1 MASSLWV
8 MRYSHQPFRGRS
20 SSSLPKTVRSI
31 AVNKYER
38 DAIKDVVTRILREH
52 INEPSRFIDARQMR
66 MIIEKGHAKDTY
78 PFPVRDPSRS
88 AEFAEEID
96 RLMREIGRSSS
107 NERTGYLLSHDAEG
121 KLVLTFF
128 DKSAAG

>member
-1 MASSLWV
+1 M
-8 MRYSHQPFRGRS
+8 
-20 SSSLPKTVRSI
+20 
-31 AVNKYER
+31 NKYER

-52 INEPSRFIDARQMR
+52 INEPSRSIDARQMR
-66 MIIEKGHAKDTY
+66 LIIEKGHAKDTY

-96 RLMREIGRSSS
+96 RLMREISRAAA
-107 NERTGYLLSHDAEG
+107 NEKTGYHLSQDAEG

-128 DKSAAG
+128 DNGAAG